1 MLKKV
6 IIKYIY
12 KYIYIQSIIYEHMN
26 IKNYKNSK
34 KKEITNINITA
45 ESTLA

>member
-1 MLKKV
+1 M
-6 IIKYIY
+6 
-12 KYIYIQSIIYEHMN
+12 KYIYIQSIIYVDMN

-34 KKEITNINITA
+34 KRKKIKNIKSTA